1 MAREK
6 YKAVVVGKSMWK
18 SKKIL
23 QLGIVTDE
31 RICDG
36 LYYARSTKL
45 MKKYIHHPAML
56 EERPAPPRQ

>member
-1 MAREK
+1 
-6 YKAVVVGKSMWK
+6 MWK